1 MEKLLSRA
9 ERKREQLR
17 REILDTAFECFAEY
31 GYHATGISDISAR
44 LGIGHGTF
52 YRYFK
57 SKREIVDRVI
67 DDLTERIMEALA
79 SDSPEIPNTLEEY
92 QAQTAR
98 LADSLSDALFA
109 DPRVP
114 RVLLL
119 ESTGVDAELTGR
131 MFDLLE
137 STITMTATYLQHGI
151 DRGYLRADLDVEQTA
166 RAINGMILA
175 SALYGCRG
183 GHGQDGMKQ
192 LNEAIQRVVFDGIRK

>member
-9 ERKREQLR
+9 ERKREELR
-17 REILDTAFECFAEY
+17 REILDTAFECFAES
-31 GYHATGISDISAR
+31 GYHATGIGDISAR

-57 SKREIVDRVI
+57 SKREIIDRVI

-79 SDSPEIPNTLEEY
+79 SDSPEIANTLEEY

-109 DPRVP
+109 DPRIP

-137 STITMTATYLQHGI
+137 STVTMTATYLQHGI
-151 DRGYLRADLDVEQTA
+151 DQGYLRADLDVEQTA
-166 RAINGMILA
+166 RAINGMIIA

-183 GHGQDGMKQ
+183 GHGQDGMKR
-192 LNEAIQRVVFDGIRK
+192 LNEAIQRVVLDGIRK